1 MLLILLTFLYR
12 NSSVFCL
19 HRFSVYL
26 CLMNKDI
33 QQLLSQ
39 IAVMV
44 NLTEDVRAILDK
56 LIKQAKEGDTDAVKQ
71 LREIVQKAKEEQLR
85 KDLFGV

>member
-1 MLLILLTFLYR
+1 MD
-12 NSSVFCL
+12 NDV
-19 HRFSVYL
+19 
-26 CLMNKDI
+26 
-33 QQLLSQ
+33 QQLLNR

-56 LIKQAKEGDTDAVKQ
+56 LIEQAKEGDTDAVKQ
-71 LREIVQKAKEEQLR
+71 LREIVQQAKEEQLR

>member
-1 MLLILLTFLYR
+1 MD
-12 NSSVFCL
+12 NDV
-19 HRFSVYL
+19 
-26 CLMNKDI
+26 
-33 QQLLSQ
+33 QQLLNR

-56 LIKQAKEGDTDAVKQ
+56 LIEQAKEGDTDAMKQ
-71 LREIVQKAKEEQLR
+71 LREIVQQAKEEQLR

>member
-1 MLLILLTFLYR
+1 MVCYP
-12 NSSVFCL
+12 VFCL
-19 HRFSVYL
+19 LFLFDYL
-26 CLMNKDI
+26 CVMDNDV
-33 QQLLSQ
+33 QQLLNR

-56 LIKQAKEGDTDAVKQ
+56 LIEQAKEGDTDAVKQ
-71 LREIVQKAKEEQLR
+71 LREIVQQAKEEQLR